1 MFAPHLRL
9 DGGCA
14 ADDGMSSSSLAR
26 LVRLLLGP
34 APRFAED
41 MLERSGELYRCQS
54 RAASPAIQAGQGF
67 VAMSTHSLFDCMHL
81 PHRASVCNVNLM
93 RQSVAHVRNDLIFA
107 LRGWRGEG

>member
-1 MFAPHLRL
+1 MGGDDAIGL

-41 MLERSGELYRCQS
+41 MLERSGEL
-54 RAASPAIQAGQGF
+54 I
-67 VAMSTHSLFDCMHL
+67 VL
-81 PHRASVCNVNLM
+81 
-93 RQSVAHVRNDLIFA
+93 QSVM
-107 LRGWRGEG
+107 